1 MTNQSQN
8 ATDNNEKG
16 LAVHGRAIKGETGR
30 TKFQEERSRGL
41 SRRGDRGQEMETE
54 RSNSRG
60 EKGELEGAPQ
70 TRGRGSSTL
79 ALPTR
84 PRAHLWT
91 MAS

>member
-70 TRGRGSSTL
+70 TRGRAFIHAGPSNTPQGSPL
-79 ALPTR
+79 DNG
-84 PRAHLWT
+84 
-91 MAS
+91 